1 MAKMNGVN
9 AHMGGMKGDGG
20 AQAGGRVAPRT
31 FARNG
36 LSKGGVNKDLG
47 GGATSG
53 VKQGLRAGKASSS
66 PTSNKA
72 SRGK

>member
-20 AQAGGRVAPRT
+20 PQSGGRMAPRS

-36 LSKGGVNKDLG
+36 LSKGGVNKDLS

-53 VKQGLRAGKASSS
+53 VKQQLRAGKASAG
-66 PTSNKA
+66 PTPNKA
-72 SRGK
+72 SHGK

>member
-9 AHMGGMKGDGG
+9 AHMGGTSGSAGP
-20 AQAGGRVAPRT
+20 QAGGRMSPKS

-47 GGATSG
+47 GGARSG
-53 VKQGLRAGKASSS
+53 VKQGLAAGKASSS
-66 PTSNKA
+66 PTSNRA

>member
-1 MAKMNGVN
+1 MAKMNGCN
-9 AHMGGMKGDGG
+9 AHMGGTNAAAGSQG
-20 AQAGGRVAPRT
+20 GGRMVPKS

-36 LSKGGVNKDLG
+36 LSKGGVNKDLS

-53 VKQGLRAGKASSS
+53 VKQQLKAGKASAG